1 MVKYDNSSI
10 DTLRFPDNIRHNVS
24 MYLGSSDEH
33 GRWLIARELLDNGLD
48 EFLAGRNKGCI
59 FYECKDGSYWVID
72 YGAGIPQGIK
82 TFDINVNG
90 KVIKNKMPT
99 MQAIFSEMHTSGKF
113 RSDAYKNSIGCFTGD
128 VHVQLN
134 NCYVTMEN
142 LYNRWMDG
150 ERDFYLRSIN
160 PENGKDFCNDRVTHV
175 QLSKYTK
182 DLVCLEIDGYNK
194 ITCTPDHPFYTEALT
209 KVKAEDLKVGDYL
222 YDTTFKDKCCP
233 KVTNIIRMS
242 LAVPVPVYG
251 ITVETNHT
259 YMIEDGY
266 LVGNTHGVGA
276 KGTNATSSFFDVY
289 TCFKN
294 KWYSIKFEKGILKDS
309 VKEIRA
315 PKGPNGKPL
324 TRGTAIHFKPDATIF
339 DKKSSINLNFVH
351 QWAEITSYLSP
362 GFTCLICEKNGKKTK
377 YYSKLGA
384 TEYVDKL
391 LSQIKAQAEK
401 IRFEYYS
408 DICDVVVAFSNCEGL
423 QIRGYTNGLLNS
435 QGGKHVDSL
444 CSALLNALKDYQKR
458 NQSLSIYDIKEGL
471 LGVCNIKLHKA
482 EFSSQDKARL
492 TDNRAGVDF
501 QNILIEE
508 FRKFFRKNKALAQ
521 RLCEKATK
529 LSDLRSQF
537 KASKKVVQ
545 ALNNVKKKGMP
556 AKYAPADSRTK
567 VCDRELFIVEGQSAG
582 DNLRKKRKPYQSLYP
597 IRGKIIS
604 ALKTGDKV
612 LESEEVIGILGALG
626 FDPKAKNPL
635 DKLLVGKVICLADP
649 DPDGPLDANT
659 KVLLCDGTIKT
670 IKSLAKQWE
679 KDHKPIWVWSLDKAG
694 NIHPAQAINP
704 RVTCYKEKYALVTFD
719 DGTKIK
725 CTLNHK
731 FAVNYSSK
739 KAIVD
744 KHDIKYLSAKD
755 LRTGDSIMSS
765 YFEKTDSQGE
775 GRNKNYISVIKDG
788 KHPLHKIVAKDIY
801 PSKYKKYVKSNKG
814 VVGGAIHIHHKDE
827 NTINNTP
834 ENLTFLKRRAH
845 YALHGSMF
853 ANKYNGSEKH
863 LSDLAKFRKTKAGKE
878 NTELARQNFITYN
891 KSKAHRSTV
900 AMMNKFNSYQ
910 DLQRLGKVARI
921 YLGMKDLNIPYTEE
935 NFNSLAL
942 VSDSGKKY
950 NMPVTFES
958 NVSLIEKF
966 IKAKE
971 LTLNDGYTLCDKSD
985 VDLSYPTQKISK
997 FVYYAYEVYKKYKRL
1012 DKELYSKQRSL
1023 DIANKKI
1030 AQGTPKWDT
1039 IVSHLECDN
1048 ITDFVLSSVNN
1059 HKVISVEIQECK
1071 ETPFY
1076 CLTVPEYGN
1085 FLIADKNG
1093 NGICSSNCHI
1103 NSLLLALFY
1112 KYMPQ
1117 LFAKGMVYVMDV
1129 PELYAQYKG
1138 HLILGDTI
1146 SEVQQKLKK
1155 LKAPASTSIHH
1166 IKGWGEID
1174 PALMY
1179 ALACENETRRLI
1191 RIKPIESRD
1200 HVDFVKCMNDDVA
1213 FRRKMLNLPE

>member
-90 KVIKNKMPT
+90 KIIKNKMPT

-113 RSDAYKNSIGCFTGD
+113 RSDAYKNSIG
-128 VHVQLN
+128 
-134 NCYVTMEN
+134 
-142 LYNRWMDG
+142 
-150 ERDFYLRSIN
+150 
-160 PENGKDFCNDRVTHV
+160 
-175 QLSKYTK
+175 
-182 DLVCLEIDGYNK
+182 
-194 ITCTPDHPFYTEALT
+194 
-209 KVKAEDLKVGDYL
+209 
-222 YDTTFKDKCCP
+222 
-233 KVTNIIRMS
+233 
-242 LAVPVPVYG
+242 
-251 ITVETNHT
+251 
-259 YMIEDGY
+259 
-266 LVGNTHGVGA
+266 THGVGA

-309 VKEIRA
+309 VREIRA

-649 DPDGPLDANT
+649 DPDGA
-659 KVLLCDGTIKT
+659 
-670 IKSLAKQWE
+670 
-679 KDHKPIWVWSLDKAG
+679 
-694 NIHPAQAINP
+694 
-704 RVTCYKEKYALVTFD
+704 
-719 DGTKIK
+719 
-725 CTLNHK
+725 
-731 FAVNYSSK
+731 
-739 KAIVD
+739 
-744 KHDIKYLSAKD
+744 
-755 LRTGDSIMSS
+755 
-765 YFEKTDSQGE
+765 
-775 GRNKNYISVIKDG
+775 
-788 KHPLHKIVAKDIY
+788 
-801 PSKYKKYVKSNKG
+801 
-814 VVGGAIHIHHKDE
+814 
-827 NTINNTP
+827 
-834 ENLTFLKRRAH
+834 
-845 YALHGSMF
+845 
-853 ANKYNGSEKH
+853 
-863 LSDLAKFRKTKAGKE
+863 
-878 NTELARQNFITYN
+878 
-891 KSKAHRSTV
+891 
-900 AMMNKFNSYQ
+900 
-910 DLQRLGKVARI
+910 
-921 YLGMKDLNIPYTEE
+921 
-935 NFNSLAL
+935 
-942 VSDSGKKY
+942 
-950 NMPVTFES
+950 
-958 NVSLIEKF
+958 
-966 IKAKE
+966 
-971 LTLNDGYTLCDKSD
+971 
-985 VDLSYPTQKISK
+985 
-997 FVYYAYEVYKKYKRL
+997 
-1012 DKELYSKQRSL
+1012 
-1023 DIANKKI
+1023 
-1030 AQGTPKWDT
+1030 
-1039 IVSHLECDN
+1039 
-1048 ITDFVLSSVNN
+1048 
-1059 HKVISVEIQECK
+1059 
-1071 ETPFY
+1071 
-1076 CLTVPEYGN
+1076 
-1085 FLIADKNG
+1085 
-1093 NGICSSNCHI
+1093 HI